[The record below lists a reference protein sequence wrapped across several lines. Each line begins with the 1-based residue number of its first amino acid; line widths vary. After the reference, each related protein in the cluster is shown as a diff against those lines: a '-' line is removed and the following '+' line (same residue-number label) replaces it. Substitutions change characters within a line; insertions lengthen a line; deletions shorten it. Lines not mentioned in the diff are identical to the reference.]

1 MRSNY
6 FLIKLVSATLVLF
19 IVISATFLLLRT
31 LPGGPFDSEKKLPP
45 KVKANIEKKYKLDQ
59 PILSQYTSYVGNI
72 IKFDLGPSYFYT
84 GKSVN
89 EIIAKSFPFSL
100 KVGSISLLVTVC
112 ASLYLAI
119 FLFQRKQ
126 DFVTKLISLFLYA
139 SVGIPTFLLGAILI
153 ILFSVKFPILPAAL
167 LETPAS
173 YILPVLT
180 LSIPSI
186 AFLTKLMIESMDET
200 ESSMYVR
207 NARINNINPKSLL
220 NFYIVKNSLIPFTTA
235 IGPIAA
241 FMITGS
247 FVVESIYSIPGMGR
261 MFVFSII
268 NRDYP
273 LICGL
278 TIVYTIILISLNM
291 IIDFTYPLLDKRI
304 KMQK

>member
-1 MRSNY
+1 MRNNY
-6 FLIKLVSATLVLF
+6 FLTKLISSIVVLF
-19 IVISATFLLLRT
+19 IVVSATFILLRT

-45 KVKANIEKKYKLDQ
+45 NIKANIERKYKLDE
-59 PILSQYTSYVGNI
+59 PILSQYISYIENI
-72 IKFDLGPSYFYT
+72 IKLDLGPSYFYT

-89 EIIAKSFPFSL
+89 EIIAKSFPFSFKIGL
-100 KVGSISLLVTVC
+100 ISLLFTIFT
-112 ASLYLAI
+112 SLYLAI
-119 FLFQRKQ
+119 FLFKKKGG
-126 DFVTKLISLFLYA
+126 FWAKLINLFLYA
-139 SVGIPTFLLGAILI
+139 SVGIPTFLLGAVLI
-153 ILFSVKFPILPAAL
+153 IIFSIKFQILPAAL
-167 LETPAS
+167 LEKPTS

-186 AFLTKLMIESMDET
+186 SFLTKLMFESMNET
-200 ESSMYVR
+200 ENSMFAR
-207 NARINNINPKSLL
+207 NARINNIDSKSLL
-220 NFYIVKNSLIPFTTA
+220 NFYIIKNSLIPFTTA

-247 FVVESIYSIPGMGR
+247 FVIESIYSIPGMGR

-291 IIDFTYPLLDKRI
+291 MIDFIYPFIDKRI
-304 KMQK
+304 KI